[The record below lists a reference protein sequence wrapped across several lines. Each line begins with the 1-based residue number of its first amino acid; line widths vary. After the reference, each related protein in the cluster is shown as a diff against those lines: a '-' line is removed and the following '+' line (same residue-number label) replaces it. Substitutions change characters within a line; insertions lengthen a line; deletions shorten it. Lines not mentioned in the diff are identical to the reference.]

1 MTDSN
6 DKLHGKGGAGESGG
20 GAYPNPHAGK
30 KPDQGGYMGHGG
42 QSDMAYH
49 GKGRLGDKKV
59 GGNANAPAGE
69 AGADEIDDES
79 TE

>member
-1 MTDSN
+1 
-6 DKLHGKGGAGESGG
+6 
-20 GAYPNPHAGK
+20 
-30 KPDQGGYMGHGG
+30 MGHGG